1 MAGTEKTPS
10 KSGSLGAEEEF
21 REEIE
26 QRQEGRRTIE
36 RIEQQDLNQGMDTG
50 TNSSIH
56 RGVSWGSSYR
66 VMPERED
73 ALPMKEQIGARAHE
87 LYLQRGG
94 QDGRSLEDWLT
105 AEKELKER
113 HIGKRAS

>member
-1 MAGTEKTPS
+1 MAGTGKAPS
-10 KSGSLGAEEEF
+10 KSGSLEAEEEF

-36 RIEQQDLNQGMDTG
+36 QIEQQDLNQGMDTG
-50 TNSSIH
+50 TNSSTH

-66 VMPERED
+66 VMPERKE
-73 ALPMKEQIGARAHE
+73 APPMKEQIATRAHE

-94 QDGRSLEDWLT
+94 QDGHSLEDWLT
-105 AEKELKER
+105 AEKELKGR
-113 HIGKRAS
+113 HQ